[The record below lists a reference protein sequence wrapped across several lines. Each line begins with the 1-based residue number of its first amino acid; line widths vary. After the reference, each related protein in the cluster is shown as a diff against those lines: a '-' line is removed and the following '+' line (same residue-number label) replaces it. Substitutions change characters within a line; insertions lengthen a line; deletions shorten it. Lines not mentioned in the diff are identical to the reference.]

1 MTDWFPTDSQA
12 VIFDKAM
19 SAVYCRSPA
28 HIEDVFPA
36 PGPLLKH
43 FAAETWGVLFPDHS
57 QDVIKLH
64 LLPSIPKCIYSCFE
78 FCLPG

>member
-1 MTDWFPTDSQA
+1 MTDWFLTDSQA

-19 SAVYCRSPA
+19 SAVYCHSPA
-28 HIEDVFPA
+28 HTEDVFPA